1 MAISSEMA
9 RYMSSGCCPL
19 CGARILD
26 ALRTIF
32 NGGLH
37 VVLGDL
43 LTASGLTATERVRL
57 APTSA
62 NVTFVEPDTLRCG
75 YCRETWEIHNN
86 LPPAP
91 TSSSA
96 VDVGGMFR
104 LPRVQQGG
112 VPSNVSPPVPATP
125 QTLSPTQFRFTRL
138 RANAL
143 IEVPARSVRK
153 VMRNDSSTTVT
164 GVEEF
169 GWRVER
175 TVTVEDRNATIKGG
189 LARLTIAGFADLG
202 GTLAKEVRE
211 MYSVTSQA
219 ELSRTTSVSTP
230 VPPHSAIEVE
240 LTWKIVRLPG
250 VGLFAGSA
258 GALVEMPFTVD
269 MDLAVEWHTRNV

>member
-9 RYMSSGCCPL
+9 RYMGSGCCPL
-19 CGARILD
+19 CGAQILD
-26 ALRTIF
+26 IARTLL

-37 VVLGDL
+37 VVLGGL
-43 LTASGLTATERVRL
+43 SSANGLTTTERLRL
-57 APTSA
+57 APTNA
-62 NVTFVEPDTLRCG
+62 NVTFVEPNTFRCG

-86 LPPAP
+86 RPWAP
-91 TSSSA
+91 TPLSA
-96 VDVGGMFR
+96 VDAGGMFGLLR
-104 LPRVQQGG
+104 TQQGG
-112 VPSNVSPPVPATP
+112 VPSNVSPAVPATP

-169 GWRVER
+169 GWTVER

-189 LARLTIAGFADLG
+189 LGRLTIAGFADLG

-219 ELSRTTSVSTP
+219 KLSRKTSVSTP

-258 GALVEMPFTVD
+258 GAQVEMPFTVD